1 MASNSWNKMDKAPNI
16 IGREKEIAEF
26 ETYVKS
32 GKPEF
37 IAVYGRRR
45 VGKTFLIN
53 QLFNGQ
59 MTFSMT
65 GVLEGNFDE
74 QIEAF
79 MDAMDLYGF
88 ETKERPA
95 TWMRAF
101 TLLRKALQS
110 KVETGDKCI
119 VFLDEI
125 PSLDTHGAGF
135 AKALGHFWN
144 SWASLHN
151 NMKLIVCGSA
161 TTWMMKNIIDS
172 HGGLHD
178 RITHEMKLLPF
189 TLKETEQYL
198 INNGFHW
205 SRLSIVQSY
214 MMFGGVAYYL
224 SLLNSNL
231 SLTQNIDNLYFDV
244 NGTLRREYKRLYK
257 TLFRLPEPYTTIVE
271 LLARH
276 KKGLTRTE
284 LMQKLGK
291 NSGGNL
297 SEQLDNLVECGLIR
311 KYKVREKHVV
321 KNKGSIYQL
330 VDMFSLFHIHFADKS
345 GSDSHYWA
353 NHLGTSE
360 INTWLGL
367 AYERVCLLHVQ
378 KIKES
383 LHIDTIATEQYSWR
397 SKESTP
403 AAQID
408 LIIDRADDVV
418 NVCEIK
424 YSTDEYSLSAEESKK
439 MAYRL
444 ETFRRET
451 GTKQSLYSTLITAVP
466 LTENAYSYDIPVKL
480 SMNALFG

>member
-1 MASNSWNKMDKAPNI
+1 MEKTQNNI
-16 IGREKEIAEF
+16 IGREKECVEF
-26 ETYVKS
+26 EKYVKS
-32 GKPEF
+32 GRPEF

-45 VGKTFLIN
+45 VGKTFLVN

-65 GVLEGNFDE
+65 GVLEGDFNE
-74 QIEAF
+74 EMEAF
-79 MDAMDLYGF
+79 LDAMDLYGF
-88 ETKERPA
+88 EVKERPN

-101 TLLRKALQS
+101 TLLRKALQP
-110 KVETGDKCI
+110 KVGTGDCCI

-125 PSLDTHGAGF
+125 PSLDTHGSGF

-144 SWASLHN
+144 SWASLYS

-161 TTWMMKNIIDS
+161 TTWMIKNIIDS

-178 RITHEMKLLPF
+178 RITHEMKLQPF

-198 INNGFHW
+198 IHQGFHW

-224 SLLNSNL
+224 SLLDAGL
-231 SLTQNIDNLYFDV
+231 SLTQNIDNLYFDI
-244 NGTLRREYKRLYK
+244 NGPLRREYKRLFK
-257 TLFRLPEPYTTIVE
+257 TLFRSPEPYLEIVE
-271 LLARH
+271 TLARH
-276 KKGLTRTE
+276 KKGLTRAE
-284 LMQKLGK
+284 LMQKLDK
-291 NSGGNL
+291 DSGGNL
-297 SEQLDNLVECGLIR
+297 TEQLDNLIECGLVR
-311 KYKVREKHVV
+311 KYKVREKNVV

-330 VDMFSLFHIHFADKS
+330 MDMFSLFHIHFADKS
-345 GSDSHYWA
+345 GSNNRYWA
-353 NHLGTSE
+353 NHLGTPE

-367 AYERVCLLHVQ
+367 AYERVCLLHVNQ
-378 KIKES
+378 IKET
-383 LHIDTIATEQYSWR
+383 LHIDTIASEQYCWR
-397 SKESTP
+397 SKTSTP

-424 YSTDEYSLSAEESKK
+424 YSAKEYSLSEEEAKK
-439 MAYRL
+439 IAYRL

-451 GTKQSLYSTLITAVP
+451 GTKQSLYPTLITASP
-466 LTENAYSYDIPVKL
+466 LLENAYSDDFPVKL
-480 SMNALFG
+480 SMDAMFL

>member
-1 MASNSWNKMDKAPNI
+1 MNTVQNV
-16 IGREKEIAEF
+16 IGRERETAEF
-26 ETYVKS
+26 EKYVRS

-53 QLFNGQ
+53 QLFNGR
-59 MTFSMT
+59 MVFSMT

-74 QIEAF
+74 EMDAF
-79 MDAMDLYGF
+79 MDAMDFYGF
-88 ETKERPA
+88 EIKERPA

-101 TLLRKALQS
+101 TLLRKALQTL
-110 KVETGDKCI
+110 VAAGGECI
-119 VFLDEI
+119 VFFDEI
-125 PSLDTHGAGF
+125 PCLDTHGSGF

-144 SWASLHN
+144 SWASLYN

-161 TTWMMKNIIDS
+161 TTWMIKNIIDS

-198 INNGFHW
+198 INQGFHW
-205 SRLSIVQSY
+205 GRLSIVQSY

-224 SLLNSNL
+224 SLLDASL
-231 SLTQNIDNLYFDV
+231 SLTQNIDKLYFDV
-244 NGTLRREYKRLYK
+244 NGPLRREYKRLFK
-257 TLFRLPEPYTTIVE
+257 TLFRLPEAYLEIVE
-271 LLARH
+271 LLAH
-276 KKGLTRTE
+276 YKKGLTRAE

-291 NSGGNL
+291 GSGGNL
-297 SEQLDNLVECGLIR
+297 SDQLDNLLECGLVR
-311 KYKVREKHVV
+311 KYKVREKNIV
-321 KNKGSIYQL
+321 KGKGSIYQL
-330 VDMFSLFHIHFADKS
+330 MDMFSLFHIHFVDKS
-345 GSDSHYWA
+345 GSDSHYWS
-353 NHLGTSE
+353 NHLGTPE
-360 INTWLGL
+360 MNAWLGL
-367 AYERVCLLHVQ
+367 AYERVCLLHTDQ
-378 KIKES
+378 IKET
-383 LHIDTIATEQYSWR
+383 LHIDTIASEQYSWR

-408 LIIDRADDVV
+408 LIIDRADDVI

-424 YSTDEYSLSAEESKK
+424 YSAKEYSLSEDESKK

-451 GTKQSLYSTLITAVP
+451 GTRQSLYLTLITASS
-466 LTENAYSYDIPVKL
+466 LAENIYSDDIPVKL
-480 SMNALFG
+480 TMDALFG